1 MGEIFS
7 PWMSGGNNFL
17 SLCQIIMFNVDVSDF
32 HDDVE
37 HTICFNRKIPKIVK
51 TAQTIMKT
59 AAVTCTL

>member
-17 SLCQIIMFNVDVSDF
+17 VLCQSIMLNVDVSDF

-37 HTICFNRKIPKIVK
+37 NTICFNREIPKIVK
-51 TAQTIMKT
+51 TAKTKMKT